1 MLGDDAKPS
10 LVVRAHAPR
19 RGVILIAA
27 LTLVGIFL
35 LYVVYELGRYDAG
48 YDRLAVAQ
56 ERAEQEVD
64 IERMEKSNRQLRT
77 RLAELDTI
85 RAGREREQA
94 EVARAIGDLQAQVA
108 RQSQELA
115 FYRGVVAEGTSELGV
130 KIGQVRITPGQTPGR
145 FMVHLALVRSGR
157 PDKSTTGTV
166 ALSIDG
172 ESAGKATALDMQ
184 ALTDGK
190 QRELPFNFR
199 YFENLDQE
207 VAIPEGFTPEH
218 LGVEVHS
225 SHKEIAPLSQ
235 TFLWSAAASP

>member
-27 LTLVGIFL
+27 L
-35 LYVVYELGRYDAG
+35 
-48 YDRLAVAQ
+48 
-56 ERAEQEVD
+56 
-64 IERMEKSNRQLRT
+64 
-77 RLAELDTI
+77 
-85 RAGREREQA
+85 
-94 EVARAIGDLQAQVA
+94 
-108 RQSQELA
+108 
-115 FYRGVVAEGTSELGV
+115 GV
-130 KIGQVRITPGQTPGR
+130 KIGQVRITPGQTAGR

-207 VAIPEGFTPEH
+207 
-218 LGVEVHS
+218 
-225 SHKEIAPLSQ
+225 
-235 TFLWSAAASP
+235 